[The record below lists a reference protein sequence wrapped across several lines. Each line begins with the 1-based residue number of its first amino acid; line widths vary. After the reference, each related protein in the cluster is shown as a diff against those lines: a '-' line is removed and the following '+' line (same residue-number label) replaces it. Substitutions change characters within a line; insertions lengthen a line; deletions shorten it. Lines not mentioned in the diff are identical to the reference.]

1 MTYEYIRCIV
11 FHNIK
16 GLQIIPLG
24 KPTTEEEKTEK
35 FSESFQTTLAPPAI
49 FLATNYSCNPV
60 RLIHELYVL
69 KIDLRFEEELNFM
82 PVQ

>member
-16 GLQIIPLG
+16 GLPIFPLG

-35 FSESFQTTLAPPAI
+35 FSESFQTTLAPLPYFWQQI
-49 FLATNYSCNPV
+49 IPV
-60 RLIHELYVL
+60 IL
-69 KIDLRFEEELNFM
+69 
-82 PVQ
+82 